1 VKVEVTD
8 NERDFLH
15 ELLEE
20 KQARLIQEI
29 DHTDTRNFEELL
41 RRSWKFSKDSNASW
55 KVRQIREGHGRGRHN
70 QTL

>member
-1 VKVEVTD
+1 MKVEVTD
-8 NERDFLH
+8 AERDFLR

-41 RRSWKFSKDSNASW
+41 QNKLAALESFKRKLETES
-55 KVRQIREGHGRGRHN
+55 
-70 QTL
+70 